1 MREETMRALNKKI
14 EGNIA
19 TDDVVISMGYSV
31 LKPEDELLHDVFERA
46 DQMMYERKQEL
57 KGMGAKTREA

>member
-1 MREETMRALNKKI
+1 MRSLNKKI

-57 KGMGAKTREA
+57 KRMGAKTRET

>member
-1 MREETMRALNKKI
+1 
-14 EGNIA
+14 
-19 TDDVVISMGYSV
+19 MGYSV

-57 KGMGAKTREA
+57 KRMGAKTRET

>member
-1 MREETMRALNKKI
+1 MRSLNKKI

-19 TDDVVISMGYSV
+19 TDGVVISMGYSV

-57 KGMGAKTREA
+57 KRMGAKTRET

>member
-1 MREETMRALNKKI
+1 MRSLNKKI

-46 DQMMYERKQEL
+46 DQMMYERKKEL
-57 KGMGAKTREA
+57 KRMGAKTREA